1 MAEEQRLA
9 LPTEFA
15 IADAPDLKDE
25 KLRVSPLTADQR
37 LVGPLRQ
44 KLVGVVALFV
54 VLQVVWWVLMAA
66 VWSFVVSLLLMACG
80 LYYVASKHKKTSLFG
95 EDSLLRQ
102 YKNRGGGGRVVAA
115 EP

>member
-80 LYYVASKHKKTSLFG
+80 
-95 EDSLLRQ
+95 
-102 YKNRGGGGRVVAA
+102 
-115 EP
+115 